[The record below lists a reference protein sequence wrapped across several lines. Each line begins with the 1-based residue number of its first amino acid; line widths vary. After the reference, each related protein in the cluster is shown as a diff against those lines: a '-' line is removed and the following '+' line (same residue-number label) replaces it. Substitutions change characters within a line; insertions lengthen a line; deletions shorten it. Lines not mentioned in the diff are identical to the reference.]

1 MKRNLILIYIH
12 TLGLRNEAGQEDST
26 LSRVKTMPFKIKN
39 RKARWLWL
47 HSQGLAKTPTGPL
60 DLLQMIKALGFV
72 QLDSIRNVTRAHH
85 HILWSRNQNYREPMV
100 WKLLAEDRA
109 LFEHFTHDAS
119 LIPMEFYPM
128 WKRQFSRLQDKF
140 GNSWY
145 VGTDQGEISH
155 DTIKARIEKEGPL
168 STKAFETKIKGKKEM
183 WARPPHKKALD
194 YLWYSG
200 ELTTSHRENFVK
212 FYDLTHRVIP
222 PNIFNHNLTDAAQ
235 IDWLCRAALDRMG
248 FGTLREIQKFWNA
261 CDLSEVKDW
270 AEKSTSMVPVEIQ
283 NHDGSWTEALAPQ
296 DIETHLANLQAPTS
310 RLRIIN
316 PFDPA
321 IRDRDR
327 FKRLF
332 GMDYKIEI
340 FVPAAKRLY
349 GYYVYPLL
357 EGDKFIGRAEIKA
370 DRKTGVLTVHQIWL
384 EPKTKWTHGR
394 TKKLEAEL
402 ARLARFIGVRDV
414 VWACDI

>member
-1 MKRNLILIYIH
+1 
-12 TLGLRNEAGQEDST
+12 
-26 LSRVKTMPFKIKN
+26 MPIRLKN
-39 RKARWLWL
+39 REARRLWL
-47 HSQGLAKTPTGPL
+47 QSHGLSHTPTGPL
-60 DLLQMIKALGFV
+60 DLLQIIKNLGFV

-109 LFEHFTHDAS
+109 LFEHFTHDAA
-119 LIPMEFYPM
+119 LIPMAFYPM
-128 WKRQFSRLQDKF
+128 WTRQFSRLQNKF

-155 DTIKARIEKEGPL
+155 AAIKTRIEKEGPL
-168 STKAFETKIKGKKEM
+168 STNAFVTKIKGKKEM

-222 PNIFNHNLTDAAQ
+222 PNLFHQSPTNAAQ
-235 IDWLCRAALDRMG
+235 IDWLCRAALDRIG
-248 FGTLREIQKFWNA
+248 FGTLREIQKFWDA
-261 CDLSEVKDW
+261 CDLADVKDW
-270 AEKSTSMVPVEIQ
+270 AKKSTSMVPVEIQ
-283 NHDGSWTEALAPQ
+283 NHDGIWTEALAPQ
-296 DIETHLANLQAPTS
+296 DIETRLTNLRPPTS
-310 RLRIIN
+310 RLRILN

-321 IRDRDR
+321 IRDRER
-327 FKRLF
+327 LKRLF

-340 FVPAAKRLY
+340 FVPAAKRIY

-370 DRKTGVLTVHQIWL
+370 DRKKGVLTVHQIWL

-394 TKKLEAEL
+394 AEKFDAEL
-402 ARLARFIGVRDV
+402 TRLAQFIGVGDV
-414 VWACDI
+414 VWDCEKP

>member
-1 MKRNLILIYIH
+1 
-12 TLGLRNEAGQEDST
+12 
-26 LSRVKTMPFKIKN
+26 MPIRLKN
-39 RKARWLWL
+39 REARRLWL
-47 HSQGLAKTPTGPL
+47 QSHGLSHTPTGPL
-60 DLLQMIKALGFV
+60 DLLQIIKNLGFV

-100 WKLLAEDRA
+100 WKLLKEDRA
-109 LFEHFTHDAS
+109 LFEHFTHDAA

-128 WKRQFSRLQDKF
+128 WTRQFSRLQNKF

-155 DTIKARIEKEGPL
+155 AAIKTRIEKEGPL
-168 STKAFETKIKGKKEM
+168 STKAFATKIKGKKEM

-212 FYDLTHRVIP
+212 FYDLTNRVVP
-222 PNIFNHNLTDAAQ
+222 PNLFNQTLTDNAQ
-235 IDWLCRAALDRMG
+235 IDWLCSAALDRLG
-248 FGTLREIQKFWNA
+248 FGTVREIQKFWDA
-261 CDLSEVKDW
+261 CHLSEVKAW
-270 AEKSTSMVPVEIQ
+270 AEKSNAIVPVEIQ
-283 NHDGSWTEALAPQ
+283 NNDGSWAEAIALQ
-296 DIETHLANLQAPTS
+296 DIEARLATLQAPAS
-310 RLRIIN
+310 RLRILN

-327 FKRLF
+327 LKRLF

-340 FVPAAKRLY
+340 FVPTAKRIY

-357 EGDKFIGRAEIKA
+357 ERDKFIGRAEIKA
-370 DRKTGVLTVHQIWL
+370 DRKKGVLTVHQIWL

-394 TKKLEAEL
+394 AKKFEAEL
-402 ARLARFIGVRDV
+402 ARMARFIGVKDV
-414 VWACDI
+414 VWACEKF

>member
-1 MKRNLILIYIH
+1 
-12 TLGLRNEAGQEDST
+12 
-26 LSRVKTMPFKIKN
+26 MPIRLKN
-39 RKARWLWL
+39 REARRLWL
-47 HSQGLAKTPTGPL
+47 QSHGLSHTPTGPL
-60 DLLQMIKALGFV
+60 DLLQIIKNLGFV

-100 WKLLAEDRA
+100 WKLLKEDRA
-109 LFEHFTHDAS
+109 LFEHFTHDAA

-128 WKRQFSRLQDKF
+128 WTRQFSRLQNKF

-155 DTIKARIEKEGPL
+155 AAIKTRIEKEGPL
-168 STKAFETKIKGKKEM
+168 STKAFATKIKGKKEM

-212 FYDLTHRVIP
+212 FYDLTNRVVP
-222 PNIFNHNLTDAAQ
+222 PNLFNQTLTDNAQ
-235 IDWLCRAALDRMG
+235 IDWLCSAALDRLG
-248 FGTLREIQKFWNA
+248 FGTVREIQKFWDA
-261 CDLSEVKDW
+261 CHLSEVKAW
-270 AEKSTSMVPVEIQ
+270 AEKSNAIVPVEIQ
-283 NHDGSWTEALAPQ
+283 NNDGSWAEAIALQ
-296 DIETHLANLQAPTS
+296 DIEARLATLQAPAS
-310 RLRIIN
+310 RLRILN

-327 FKRLF
+327 LKRLF

-340 FVPAAKRLY
+340 FVPTAKRIY

-357 EGDKFIGRAEIKA
+357 ERDKFIGRAEIKA
-370 DRKTGVLTVHQIWL
+370 DRKKGMLTVYQIWL

-394 TKKLEAEL
+394 AKKFEAEL
-402 ARLARFIGVRDV
+402 ARMARFIGVKDV
-414 VWACDI
+414 VWACEKF

>member
-1 MKRNLILIYIH
+1 
-12 TLGLRNEAGQEDST
+12 
-26 LSRVKTMPFKIKN
+26 MPIRLKN
-39 RKARWLWL
+39 REARRLWL
-47 HSQGLAKTPTGPL
+47 QSHGLSHTPTGPL
-60 DLLQMIKALGFV
+60 DLLQIIKNLGFV

-100 WKLLAEDRA
+100 WKLLKEDRA
-109 LFEHFTHDAS
+109 LFEHFTHDAA

-128 WKRQFSRLQDKF
+128 WTRQFSRLQNKF

-155 DTIKARIEKEGPL
+155 AAIKTRIEKEGPL
-168 STKAFETKIKGKKEM
+168 STKAFATKIKGKKEM

-212 FYDLTHRVIP
+212 FYDLTNRVVP
-222 PNIFNHNLTDAAQ
+222 PNLFNQTLTDNAQ
-235 IDWLCRAALDRMG
+235 IDWLCSAALDRLG
-248 FGTLREIQKFWNA
+248 FGTVREIQKFWDA
-261 CDLSEVKDW
+261 CHLSEVKAW
-270 AEKSTSMVPVEIQ
+270 AEKSNAIVPVEIQ
-283 NHDGSWTEALAPQ
+283 NNDGSWAEAIALQ
-296 DIETHLANLQAPTS
+296 DIETRLTNLQPPTS
-310 RLRIIN
+310 RLRILN

-327 FKRLF
+327 LKRLF
-332 GMDYKIEI
+332 GMNYKIEI
-340 FVPAAKRLY
+340 FVPTAKRIY

-357 EGDKFIGRAEIKA
+357 ERDKFIGRAEIKA
-370 DRKTGVLTVHQIWL
+370 DRKKGVLTVHQIWL

-394 TKKLEAEL
+394 AKKFEAEL
-402 ARLARFIGVRDV
+402 ARMARFIGVKDV
-414 VWACDI
+414 VWACEKF

>member
-1 MKRNLILIYIH
+1 
-12 TLGLRNEAGQEDST
+12 
-26 LSRVKTMPFKIKN
+26 MPIKIKN
-39 RKARWLWL
+39 RDARRLWL
-47 HSQGLAKTPTGPL
+47 HAQGLSKAPTGPL
-60 DLLQMIKALGFV
+60 NLLQTIKDLGFV

-85 HILWSRNQNYREPMV
+85 HILWSRNQNYREPML

-128 WKRQFSRLQDKF
+128 WKRQFSRLEKKF

-145 VGTDQGEISH
+145 VGTDQRDISH
-155 DTIKARIEKEGPL
+155 DTIKTRIEKEGPL
-168 STKAFETKIKGKKEM
+168 STRAFETKIKGKKDM

-194 YLWYSG
+194 YMWYAG

-212 FYDLTHRVIP
+212 FYDLTQRVVP
-222 PNIFNHNLTDAAQ
+222 THLYQKNITDTAQ

-248 FGTLREIQKFWNA
+248 FGTLKDIQKFWDA
-261 CDLSEVKDW
+261 VDRKDVKFW
-270 AEKSTSMVPVEIQ
+270 ADKAALTPIVIES
-283 NHDGSWTEALAPQ
+283 HDGSWTEAFAFE
-296 DIETHLANLQAPTS
+296 DIEDRLTKANAPTT

-327 FKRLF
+327 LKRLF

-340 FVPAAKRLY
+340 FVPAAKRIY

-357 EGDKFIGRAEIKA
+357 EGDKFVGRVEVKA
-370 DRKTGVLTVHQIWL
+370 DRKKGVLTLHQIWL
-384 EPKTKWTHGR
+384 EPKAKWTDAR
-394 TKKLEAEL
+394 AAKLKSEL
-402 ARLARFIGVRDV
+402 TRMARFIGVDDV
-414 VWACDI
+414 QYLCDV

>member
-1 MKRNLILIYIH
+1 
-12 TLGLRNEAGQEDST
+12 
-26 LSRVKTMPFKIKN
+26 MPIRLKN
-39 RKARWLWL
+39 REARRLWL
-47 HSQGLAKTPTGPL
+47 QSHGLSHTPTGPL
-60 DLLQMIKALGFV
+60 DLLQIIKNLGFV

-100 WKLLAEDRA
+100 WKLLKEDRA
-109 LFEHFTHDAS
+109 LFEHFTHDAA

-128 WKRQFSRLQDKF
+128 WTRQFSRLQNKF

-155 DTIKARIEKEGPL
+155 AAIKARIEQEGPL

-183 WARPPHKKALD
+183 WARTPHKKALD

-212 FYDLTHRVIP
+212 YYDLTHRVVP
-222 PNIFNHNLTDAAQ
+222 PNIYNQTPIEAEQ
-235 IDWLCRAALDRMG
+235 INWLCNAALERLG
-248 FGTLREIQKFWNA
+248 FGTVREIQKFWEA
-261 CDLSEVKDW
+261 CDLAKVKEW
-270 AEKSTSMVPVEIQ
+270 ANQSNSIIPVEIQ
-283 NHDGSWTEALAPQ
+283 NHDGSWTEALASQ
-296 DIETHLANLQAPTS
+296 DIETRLPALQAPTS
-310 RLRIIN
+310 RLRILN

-340 FVPAAKRLY
+340 FVPAAKRIY

-370 DRKTGVLTVHQIWL
+370 DRKKGVLTVHQIWL
-384 EPKTKWTHGR
+384 ESKTKWTNR
-394 TKKLEAEL
+394 RAEKFEAEL
-402 ARLARFIGVRDV
+402 ARFARLIGVEDV
-414 VWACDI
+414 ILAN

>member
-1 MKRNLILIYIH
+1 
-12 TLGLRNEAGQEDST
+12 
-26 LSRVKTMPFKIKN
+26 MPIRLKN
-39 RKARWLWL
+39 REARRLWL
-47 HSQGLAKTPTGPL
+47 QSHGLSHTPTGPL
-60 DLLQMIKALGFV
+60 DLLQIIKNLGFV

-100 WKLLAEDRA
+100 WKLLKEDRA
-109 LFEHFTHDAS
+109 LFEHFTHDAA

-128 WKRQFSRLQDKF
+128 WTRQFSRLQNKF

-155 DTIKARIEKEGPL
+155 AAIKTRIEKEGPL
-168 STKAFETKIKGKKEM
+168 STKAFATKIKGKKEM

-212 FYDLTHRVIP
+212 FYDLTNRVVP
-222 PNIFNHNLTDAAQ
+222 PNLFNQTLTDNAQ
-235 IDWLCRAALDRMG
+235 IDWLCSAALDRLG
-248 FGTLREIQKFWNA
+248 FGTVREIQKFWDA
-261 CDLSEVKDW
+261 CHLSEVKAW
-270 AEKSTSMVPVEIQ
+270 AEKSNAIVPVEIQ
-283 NHDGSWTEALAPQ
+283 NNDGSWAEAIALQ
-296 DIETHLANLQAPTS
+296 DIETRLTNLQPPTS
-310 RLRIIN
+310 RLRILN

-327 FKRLF
+327 LKRLF

-340 FVPAAKRLY
+340 FVPTAKRIY

-357 EGDKFIGRAEIKA
+357 ERDKFIGRAEIKA
-370 DRKTGVLTVHQIWL
+370 DRKKGVLTVHQIWL

-394 TKKLEAEL
+394 AKKFEAEL
-402 ARLARFIGVRDV
+402 ARMARFIGVKDV
-414 VWACDI
+414 VWACEKF